1 MVDFF
6 CTADLHRLLHWHNY
20 QDRLPEILKS
30 IEKVGGNEIVK
41 VYTYLLYNVFHLSFS
56 LVFLLPPFLPPFLL
70 FLLLLPPFLPFL
82 SLFLFSQFLVDT
94 FNALFAIIEEKGE
107 KYGDPVFEALILIIG
122 LLVVEK
128 YENFR
133 PVLDTYCE
141 KHFNVT
147 SIHT

>member
-1 MVDFF
+1 M
-6 CTADLHRLLHWHNY
+6 LHFLYIYMLLHY
-20 QDRLPEILKS
+20 S
-30 IEKVGGNEIVK
+30 
-41 VYTYLLYNVFHLSFS
+41 
-56 LVFLLPPFLPPFLL
+56 
-70 FLLLLPPFLPFL
+70 L
-82 SLFLFSQFLVDT
+82 SLSQFLVDT

-133 PVLDTYCE
+133 PVLDSYCE

>member
-1 MVDFF
+1 M
-6 CTADLHRLLHWHNY
+6 
-20 QDRLPEILKS
+20 
-30 IEKVGGNEIVK
+30 
-41 VYTYLLYNVFHLSFS
+41 
-56 LVFLLPPFLPPFLL
+56 
-70 FLLLLPPFLPFL
+70 
-82 SLFLFSQFLVDT
+82 DT

-133 PVLDTYCE
+133 PVLDSYCE